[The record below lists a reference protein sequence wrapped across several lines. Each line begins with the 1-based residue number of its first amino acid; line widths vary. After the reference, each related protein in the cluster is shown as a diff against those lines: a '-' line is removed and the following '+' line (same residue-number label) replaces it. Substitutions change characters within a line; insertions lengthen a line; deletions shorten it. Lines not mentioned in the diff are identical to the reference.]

1 MSQFDKKIKLD
12 FQGYWHVGS
21 GRGEGYHLDAV
32 CLKDKNGLPY
42 VAGKQLK
49 GLIRHAVRRA
59 EEWGWYQDLVLP
71 AGKIGSFEGLLFGS
85 ENQLNSRFATFSG
98 MLFVDNAHLADEEYH
113 FLAQKENISIRQQLF
128 YPLYQTAI
136 DGESGTAIEHSLRG
150 IEVVL
155 PCQLYAELNLK
166 FTAQDADTLAQQRA
180 VIEQNL
186 AWQVIEKA
194 LPLID
199 AIGAHRSRG
208 LGEVIVSFDNN
219 D

>member
-1 MSQFDKKIKLD
+1 MSQLDKKIKLD

-42 VAGKQLK
+42 VAGRQLK

-71 AGKIGSFEGLLFGS
+71 AGQVDSFEGLLFGS
-85 ENQLNSRFATFSG
+85 ENRLDSRFETFSG
-98 MLFVDNAHLADEEYH
+98 MLFVDNAYLADDEYQ
-113 FLAQKENISIRQQLF
+113 FLAQKENVGIRQQLF

-136 DGESGTAIEHSLRG
+136 DSESGTAKDDSLRG

-166 FTAQDADTLAQQRA
+166 ITAQDDDRLTQQKA
-180 VIEQNL
+180 VIEHNV

-194 LPLID
+194 LSLID

-208 LGEVIVSFDNN
+208 LGEVIVSFDKNN
-219 D
+219 

>member
-1 MSQFDKKIKLD
+1 MSQLTKKIKLD

-49 GLIRHAVRRA
+49 GLIRHAVHRA
-59 EEWGWYQDLVLP
+59 EQWGWYQDLSLP
-71 AGKIGSFEGLLFGS
+71 QGKITSFEGLLFGS
-85 ENQLNSRFATFSG
+85 ENQLNSRFDTFSG
-98 MLFVDNAHLADEEYH
+98 MLFVDNAHLADAEYQ
-113 FLAQKENISIRQQLF
+113 FLAQNENIAIRQQLF

-136 DGESGTAIEHSLRG
+136 DSKSGTAIEHSLRG

-155 PCQLYAELNLK
+155 PCQLYAELDLK
-166 FTAQDADTLAQQRA
+166 ITAQDTAILAQQTTM
-180 VIEQNL
+180 IDQNI

-208 LGEVIVSFDNN
+208 LGEVIVSFDK
-219 D
+219 